1 MSHLPRLA
9 SVIPPSVRF
18 PLTRMGRYAGWALGM
33 GLLLFGTD
41 FSAQAQGRKRA
52 RPTPPTPAA
61 SAFSDER
68 ITGTPMITSFWP
80 ISAPEGATIK
90 VNGRNLHAAAA
101 VLFNGISSPVL
112 RTNGVGT
119 EIITTVPVGGNSGL
133 LRVLSA
139 MTTGV
144 GTFGMFNV
152 SPVISNFSPSEW
164 YAGTTITITGQGFQ
178 GTTSVEIGVGSGI
191 FGQNLNVNAAGTQIT
206 CTVPARVSTLPQD
219 MRYRLK
225 ITTPRG
231 YGRSNLGML
240 RIRPTGIEEDQSQL
254 VSSLWP
260 NPAHDRVTV
269 TLGPG
274 SARHAVQL
282 IDAMGRVVRTQE
294 VTPGVAE
301 VSFSLANLPAGA
313 YTVRRGASARR
324 LLVE

>member
-1 MSHLPRLA
+1 
-9 SVIPPSVRF
+9 
-18 PLTRMGRYAGWALGM
+18 MGV
-33 GLLLFGTD
+33 
-41 FSAQAQGRKRA
+41 
-52 RPTPPTPAA
+52 PV
-61 SAFSDER
+61 
-68 ITGTPMITSFWP
+68 ITSFWP

-112 RTNGVGT
+112 GTNGVGT
-119 EIITTVPVGGNSGL
+119 QLTTTVPAGGNSGL

-152 SPVISNFSPSEW
+152 SPIISSFAPTEW
-164 YAGTTITITGQGFQ
+164 YAGTVITITGTGLQGA
-178 GTTSVEIGVGSGI
+178 TAVEIGVGSGI
-191 FGQNLNVNAAGTQIT
+191 MAQNVSVNTAGTQIT
-206 CTVPARVSTLPQD
+206 CRVPATVSNLPQD
-219 MRYRLK
+219 MRFRLK

-254 VSSLWP
+254 VSGLWP

-274 SARHAVQL
+274 SAKHAAQL
-282 IDAMGRVVRTQE
+282 IDALGRVVRTQE
-294 VTPGVAE
+294 VAPGVAE
-301 VSFSLANLPAGA
+301 VTLSLADLPSGA